1 MADEMRI
8 TVLDDGTIKIDTDK
22 ISAPNHV
29 NAEGFIRAIFTMAGG
44 KSKRTL
50 KVGASLHGALHAHTH
65 DGHTH
70 TH

>member
-8 TVLDDGTIKIDTDK
+8 EVLDEGTIKIETDAV
-22 ISAPNHV
+22 SGPNHM
-29 NAEGFIRAIFTMAGG
+29 NAEGFIREVFNLAGG
-44 KSKRTL
+44 KGRRTL
-50 KVGASLHGALHAHTH
+50 RPNADLRHALHTHTH